1 LKLTA
6 GGAVALPLFGQ
17 GHYEVQPLPAS
28 PHALW
33 IEPSV
38 FRRVT
43 LEMSLKPFRSIDA
56 QAIRSVCEHV
66 FRQWAALLRRADG
79 CAVMLWTADGSEI
92 LDYRGQMTGEIE
104 WARYIGLSNP
114 PKLPPKG
121 DPSEISTHQQARLYM
136 DNPPKITYGTLKEI
150 VQTFKSVGRS
160 MTGKPV
166 TVGATFD
173 PTPEFARSPFKYER
187 HKEILAVSP
196 AEAYGQVLAPPLID
210 FGEDLLVD
218 CTSSMKG
225 DSEPYAGFPSGIPQG
240 TSFGTFFGR
249 QVQHFL
255 TDLGFDYI
263 WFSNGFGFSAT
274 PWDVKGPLFDGKA
287 FHPEKAAEIREKVI
301 GFWKLFRQECPSF
314 RVECRGSNLST
325 GADLSGSA
333 SPIRDIYDGGF
344 NMVAPPNSPWAAIDG
359 DFGLEVSGYLSHVAH
374 LPPGDV
380 FPFRFYTHDPWWLFT
395 PWFDSYGHE
404 PHDIYLPLALA
415 RLNREG
421 KVTPPSFLEF
431 LTIDSSAGELPDQ
444 CPNEVTPHIL
454 LAMDHFSDEPGLL
467 TWVYP
472 FREFH
477 EKVFGDSPQ
486 PGGVFF
492 SDWFMRNAVNAGL
505 PVNTVVSTDNFL
517 VSRGA
522 NSEVYESTILLTP
535 VPNAGSPLEAALL
548 EHVRRGGGVFFYGR
562 VAEASKGLLDLLNL
576 KLTPPLTG
584 ELEMRSSLEGDDV
597 RHGKLATRMLHRDL
611 LSDGGIDTVLNEPAI
626 AGFEACATVSDGSN
640 ERVFAVTRT
649 VGSGRLAWVRGS
661 LSSSITNDAYLP
673 QPDDPEQRFQA
684 EYLMRYMLAKFG
696 YELRVERPTVESR
709 NPLVL
714 VARSNNGFFF
724 SGYSPSTDVTLRL
737 RFPHGA
743 PILHGYETWLENG
756 HSTYS
761 MPRAWHRECR
771 CFVEQAEEGE
781 ISCVERISD
790 EIGIRRR
797 FLVTG
802 LKNATLHFYPE
813 IRPAGPPVRME
824 SGRKGANSFDSAKR
838 LEYSPE
844 ESGRRL
850 VVRGITGDLLISW

>member
-1 LKLTA
+1 MKGKRGISEIISRRDWLKSTA

-28 PHALW
+28 AHALW
-33 IEPSV
+33 TEPSV

-43 LEMSLKPFRSIDA
+43 LELSLKPFRRVDG

-66 FRQWAALLRRADG
+66 FRQWAALLRRADA

-92 LDYRGQMTGEIE
+92 LEYGGRMSDEIE
-104 WARYIGLSNP
+104 WARYIGSANP
-114 PKLPPKG
+114 EKLPPKA
-121 DPSEISTHQQARLYM
+121 DASKINIHEQARLYM
-136 DNPPKITYGTLKEI
+136 ENPPKITYGTLKEI

-173 PTPEFARSPFKYER
+173 PGPEFARSPFKYER
-187 HKEILAVSP
+187 HREILK
-196 AEAYGQVLAPPLID
+196 
-210 FGEDLLVD
+210 GEWVD
-218 CTSSMKG
+218 CSSMLNG
-225 DSEPYAGFPSGIPQG
+225 DAKAYAGFPSGIPAG
-240 TSFGTFFGR
+240 TPFGTFYGR
-249 QVQHFL
+249 QAQHFL
-255 TDLGFDYI
+255 TDLGFDYL

-274 PWDVKGPLFDGKA
+274 AWSVKGPLFDGEA
-287 FHPEKAAEIREKVI
+287 FHPEKAAEIREKVLN
-301 GFWKLFRQECPSF
+301 FWKRFRQECPLF
-314 RVECRGSNLST
+314 PVECRGSNLST
-325 GADLSGSA
+325 GADLSASA

-359 DFGLEVSGYLSHVAH
+359 DFGLEVSGYLSHIAH

-380 FPFRFYTHDPWWLFT
+380 FPFRFYTHDPWWLNS
-395 PWFDSYGHE
+395 PWFDRYGHE

-415 RLNREG
+415 RLNHEG

-431 LTIDSSAGELPDQ
+431 LTIDSSYGELPDQ

-454 LAMDHFSDEPGLL
+454 LAMDHFSDQPGLL

-477 EKVFGDSPQ
+477 ERVFGRSPG
-486 PGGVFF
+486 PGEVFF

-517 VSRGA
+517 ASRGA
-522 NSEVYESTILLTP
+522 NPEVYENTILLSP
-535 VPNAGSPLEAALL
+535 VPEGDSPLEGALL
-548 EHVRRGGGVFFYGR
+548 EHLQRGHYLFLYGSVTNAGR
-562 VAEASKGLLDLLNL
+562 ALLDLLHL
-576 KLTPPLTG
+576 KLASPLAG
-584 ELEMRSSLEGDDV
+584 ELEMRSLLEGDEV
-597 RHGKLATRMLHRDL
+597 RHGKLATRILHRDI
-611 LSDGGIDTVLNEPAI
+611 LSDGGIDTVISEPVI
-626 AGFEACATVSDGSN
+626 AGFEACATVTDGSN
-640 ERVFAVTRT
+640 ERVFAVART

-661 LSSSITNDAYLP
+661 LSSSITNAYLP
-673 QPDDPEQRFQA
+673 QPDDPQQHFQA

-696 YELRVERPTVESR
+696 YDLRVERPTVASR

-714 VARSNNGFFF
+714 VARGNNGFFF
-724 SGYSPSTDVTLRL
+724 SGYCPSTAVTLRL

-781 ISCVERISD
+781 ISCVERISE

-797 FLVTG
+797 IMLTG
-802 LKNATLHFYPE
+802 LKNATIHFYPE

-824 SGRKGANSFDSAKR
+824 SGRIRATFFDSEKR
-838 LEYSPE
+838 IEYSPE

-850 VVRGITGDLLISW
+850 IVREVTGDLLISW

>member
-1 LKLTA
+1 MKLTA
-6 GGAVALPLFGQ
+6 GGAAALPLFGQ

-33 IEPSV
+33 TEPSV

-43 LEMSLKPFRSIDA
+43 LEMSLKPFRRVDTP
-56 QAIRSVCEHV
+56 AIRSVCEHV
-66 FRQWAALLRRADG
+66 FRQWAALLRRADA

-92 LDYRGQMTGEIE
+92 LEYGGRMSDEIE
-104 WARYIGLSNP
+104 WARYIGSANP
-114 PKLPPKG
+114 EKAPPPADASKINIH
-121 DPSEISTHQQARLYM
+121 EQARLYM

-173 PTPEFARSPFKYER
+173 PGPEFARSPFKYQR
-187 HKEILAVSP
+187 HQEILK
-196 AEAYGQVLAPPLID
+196 
-210 FGEDLLVD
+210 GEWVD
-218 CTSSMKG
+218 CSSMMAG
-225 DSEPYAGFPSGIPQG
+225 DTKAYAGFPSGIPAG
-240 TSFGTFFGR
+240 TPFGTFFGR
-249 QVQHFL
+249 QVQHFS

-274 PWDVKGPLFDGKA
+274 AWSVKGPLFDGEA
-287 FHPEKAAEIREKVI
+287 FHPEKAAGIREKVM
-301 GFWKLFRQECPSF
+301 GFWRAFRHECSSY

-325 GADLSGSA
+325 GADLSASA
-333 SPIRDIYDGGF
+333 SPIGDIYDGGF

-359 DFGLEVSGYLSHVAH
+359 DFGLEISGYLSHIAH

-380 FPFRFYTHDPWWLFT
+380 FPFRFYTHDPWWLNS
-395 PWFDSYGHE
+395 PWFDRYGHE

-415 RLNREG
+415 RLDREG

-431 LTIDSSAGELPDQ
+431 LTMDSSYGELPDQ

-454 LAMDHFSDEPGLL
+454 LAMDHFSDQPGLL

-472 FREFH
+472 FQEFH
-477 EKVFGDSPQ
+477 EDVFGGSPR
-486 PGGVFF
+486 PGEAFF

-505 PVNTVVSTDNFL
+505 PVNTVVSAENFL
-517 VSRGA
+517 ASRGA
-522 NSEVYESTILLTP
+522 HPEVYEDTILLTP
-535 VPNAGSPLEAALL
+535 VPAEGSPREGALL
-548 EHVRRGGGVFFYGR
+548 EHLQRGHNVFLYGS
-562 VAEASKGLLDLLNL
+562 VTNASAALLDLLNL
-576 KLTPPLTG
+576 QLAPPLSG
-584 ELEMRSSLEGDDV
+584 ELEVRSSLAGDDV
-597 RHGKLATRMLHRDL
+597 RHGKLATLMLHRDL
-611 LSDGGIDTVLNEPAI
+611 LSDGGIDTIIKEPGGAD
-626 AGFEACATVSDGSN
+626 FESCVTVADGSN
-640 ERVFAVTRT
+640 ERVFALTRK
-649 VGSGRLAWVRGS
+649 VGSGRVAWVRGS
-661 LSSSITNDAYLP
+661 LSSTITNAYLP
-673 QPDDPEQRFQA
+673 QPDDPQQHFQA

-696 YELRVERPTVESR
+696 HELSVERPAVGSR

-724 SGYSPSTDVTLRL
+724 SGYCPSTAVTLRL

-743 PILHGYETWLENG
+743 PILKGNETWFEGG

-761 MPRAWHRECR
+761 MPRAWHHECR
-771 CFVEQAEEGE
+771 CFVEQAAEGE
-781 ISCVERISD
+781 ISCVERISE

-797 FLVTG
+797 LMLAG
-802 LKNATLHFYPE
+802 LKNATVHFYPE

-824 SGRKGANSFDSAKR
+824 SGEAHASFFATEKQVA
-838 LEYSPE
+838 YVPE

-850 VVRGITGDLLISW
+850 VAHDVTGDLLISW